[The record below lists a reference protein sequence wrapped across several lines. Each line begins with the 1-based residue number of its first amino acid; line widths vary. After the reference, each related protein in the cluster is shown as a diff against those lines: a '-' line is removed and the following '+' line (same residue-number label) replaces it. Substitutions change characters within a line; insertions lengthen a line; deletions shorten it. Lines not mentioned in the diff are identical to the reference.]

1 MGAAR
6 GGRRPWASGE
16 ASVPTE
22 RPLLQ
27 TPRQRRVGVA
37 PCWRADVGERTA
49 ADAKW
54 LACSCS
60 SRPIIG
66 TKQFGHWTISSHG
79 WQSPQLRGVGTRPR
93 AHESNFGRFYRKA
106 VMRKYR
112 QRKRNVASSK
122 RQKIVPA
129 VHRATGA
136 LIKGVRAQ
144 PWSLWRRAA
153 RPWPFAAPRLPR
165 HGLSRRYPYCRARA
179 PRSCP
184 RRSRHRVP
192 TCPRRPWPPDLRG

>member
-1 MGAAR
+1 MACLQLFFSADHR
-6 GGRRPWASGE
+6 DETIW
-16 ASVPTE
+16 TLDN
-22 RPLLQ
+22 LL
-27 TPRQRRVGVA
+27 TRLAVT
-37 PCWRADVGERTA
+37 TA
-49 ADAKW
+49 
-54 LACSCS
+54 
-60 SRPIIG
+60 
-66 TKQFGHWTISSHG
+66 T
-79 WQSPQLRGVGTRPR
+79 RGVRGLGLGQTR
-93 AHESNFGRFYRKA
+93 AHESKFGRFYRKA

-153 RPWPFAAPRLPR
+153 RPWPSAAPRLPR

-179 PRSCP
+179 PRSCL

-192 TCPRRPWPPDLRG
+192 TYPRRPWPPDLRG